1 MITIKMNELLNATEA
16 LQNLSKKELKARLA
30 LSISRILKNAEGEI
44 QNFNENRM
52 NLIKKY
58 GEKDDK
64 GELITTEDGNC
75 KIPDESI
82 KEFSTELNDILD
94 ATIDINANK
103 MTMEQLED
111 LDFTPKDM
119 AMLEPFIENEE
130 KE

>member
-1 MITIKMNELLNATEA
+1 
-16 LQNLSKKELKARLA
+16 
-30 LSISRILKNAEGEI
+30 
-44 QNFNENRM
+44 M

-82 KEFSTELNDILD
+82 QEFSTELNDILD